1 MWSQKSLHYI
11 EQEANDNYDDFM
23 ASRNKDFEIH
33 MGELRWAEIFLD
45 INANVNDGDPFDDVK
60 E

>member
-1 MWSQKSLHYI
+1 MWNQKSLHSI

-23 ASRNKDFEIH
+23 AFWNIKFEIH
-33 MGELRWAEIFLD
+33 MGELCWAEMFLD
-45 INANVNDGDPFDDVK
+45 IDVSVNDGDPFDDVK

>member
-1 MWSQKSLHYI
+1 
-11 EQEANDNYDDFM
+11 M

-33 MGELRWAEIFLD
+33 MGELRWVEMFLD
-45 INANVNDGDPFDDVK
+45 IDVSVNDGDPFDDIK

>member
-11 EQEANDNYDDFM
+11 EQSTNDNYDDFM

-33 MGELRWAEIFLD
+33 MGELCWVEIFW
-45 INANVNDGDPFDDVK
+45 K
-60 E
+60 